1 MDFNDSPQE
10 AKFREEVRIW
20 LSDNV
25 PSAKEMEG
33 LDSIEKA
40 KLWQKENMMPDGLAS
55 GGLSSMEAEM
65 PHRSSK
71 LYGTRK
77 NPNMILPKV
86 SL

>member
-10 AKFREEVRIW
+10 AKFREEVRTW
-20 LSDNV
+20 LRDHV
-25 PSAKEMEG
+25 PSAKEMDG
-33 LDSIEKA
+33 LDYIEKA
-40 KLWQKENMMPDGLAS
+40 KCGKKENMMPGGLAS

-71 LYGTRK
+71 LYGTRR
-77 NPNMILPKV
+77 NLGMILPKV